1 MKIELTIA
9 DERENRFFEGFLRM
23 NPIPEVEEGEEQ
35 LTRKQWLKVWLKQ
48 KALESFREGKRKLEV
63 EKINIISE
71 DDIIN

>member
-23 NPIPEVEEGEEQ
+23 HPIPEAEGEEQ

-48 KALESFREGKRKLEV
+48 KALESFKEGKRKLEV

-71 DDIIN
+71 NDIIE